1 MGQLGVRAVPD
12 RLRLGLRRSGSLT
25 SFWWL
30 AMIFA
35 SVVPIAL
42 SVLDRPGL
50 ETSDERKVKE
60 GELLHTLAERREIT
74 PPPRP
79 PCGPRLP

>member
-1 MGQLGVRAVPD
+1 MV
-12 RLRLGLRRSGSLT
+12 
-25 SFWWL
+25 
-30 AMIFA
+30 FA

-74 PPPRP
+74 PHHGRHVDLAY
-79 PCGPRLP
+79 RR